1 VGRARLAN
9 MAGRP
14 VEYVSSWAGMEQ
26 RLLGLHRGHSALGDG
41 DREALEVYGRK
52 ALSGDDLEL
61 FGRKPMEQQLL
72 VWIPRL
78 PRARAMAGKGRG
90 GGTGC
95 WMRLSLRATA
105 QVSICQQCARPILSS
120 MFAAHQEFCSG
131 RRATQQQADAGT
143 DPAKRRIA
151 EAGFASAP
159 ATRESKRPAIEAR
172 RALRFVRTQ
181 DIERVTAQGTAPVR
195 GLLDAHTLHRS
206 FHFQLG
212 AVGRGNDR
220 TCARISCV
228 HVLW

>member
-90 GGTGC
+90 GGHRVLDAAKFARYCTGFDLPAVC
-95 WMRLSLRATA
+95 PSHPVLDVCRAPGVLFGEA
-105 QVSICQQCARPILSS
+105 GHAAAGGRRHRPCE
-120 MFAAHQEFCSG
+120 AAHCGGWLRERPRHAG
-131 RRATQQQADAGT
+131 VQAAG
-143 DPAKRRIA
+143 DRGSSCA
-151 EAGFASAP
+151 
-159 ATRESKRPAIEAR
+159 
-172 RALRFVRTQ
+172 ALRTHP
-181 DIERVTAQGTAPVR
+181 GY
-195 GLLDAHTLHRS
+195 
-206 FHFQLG
+206 
-212 AVGRGNDR
+212 
-220 TCARISCV
+220 
-228 HVLW
+228 